1 MSELARLGVAELA
14 TRLRRREVSAR
25 EVTEAV
31 LRSLEQHGP
40 RLVAVAR
47 LRADAALAEADRA
60 DEEAARGAFRGPLH
74 GVPLAHKDMFYR
86 AGELAEC
93 GTRILAGHRADRTAS
108 VIARLDR
115 AGALDLARLNM
126 VEFALGVTGHNAH
139 TGTPRN
145 PWNPDYIT
153 GGSTSGG
160 AALVGAHALPATLGS
175 DTGGSIRIPAAHCGL
190 VGIKPTYGRASR
202 WGCMPLSPS
211 LDTIGPLARS
221 ALDCALILNA
231 IAGHDPQDPSTST
244 RPVPDFAARIGGD
257 LQGVRI
263 GWLAGDLEAP
273 LDPEVE
279 TMTRAATLRLA
290 EAGGRVDEVRTPDF
304 APLNALRRT
313 LMLPEA
319 AALHR
324 PWVLTRRSEYVPQT
338 LARMLPGF
346 AIPAADHGRAL
357 AARGTMLHRYV
368 ESVFATA
375 DVVAL
380 PTSPTPCVPIAASDT
395 GGDARFVRLAN
406 AMGGLVGPFNYLGL
420 PAVSVPVGLDRA
432 GLPVGLQLVGR
443 PFSEPLLLQVADAW
457 LALSGG
463 IGAPG
468 AA

>member
-1 MSELARLGVAELA
+1 MSELARMGVAELA
-14 TRLRRREVSAR
+14 RRLRRREISAR
-25 EVTEAV
+25 EATQAV
-31 LRSLEQHGP
+31 LRSLEAHGQ

-47 LRADAALAEADRA
+47 LRADEALAEAERA
-60 DEEAARGAFRGPLH
+60 DAEAARGDFRGPLH

-86 AGELAEC
+86 QGELAEC
-93 GTRILAGHRADRTAS
+93 GTRILRGHRADRTAT

-115 AGALDLARLNM
+115 AGALDLGRLNM

-145 PWNPDYIT
+145 PWNPAYIT

-221 ALDCALILNA
+221 ALDCALLLNA
-231 IAGHDPQDPSTST
+231 IAGHDPRDPSTST
-244 RPVPDFAARIGGD
+244 RPVRDVTARIGRD
-257 LQGVRI
+257 LAGIRV
-263 GWLAGDLEAP
+263 GWLTGDLEAP
-273 LDPEVE
+273 LDPEVD
-279 TMTRAATLRLA
+279 TMSRAATLRLA
-290 EAGGRVDEVRTPDF
+290 EAGARVEQVRTPDF

-324 PWVLTRRSEYVPQT
+324 HWVQTRRHDYVPQT

-346 AIPAADHGRAL
+346 VIPAADHVRAL
-357 AARGTMLHRYV
+357 AARGTILRRYV
-368 ESVFATA
+368 QTVFAAA

-395 GGDARFVRLAN
+395 GGDARFVQLAN

-420 PAVSVPVGLDRA
+420 PAVSVPVGRDRA

-457 LALSGG
+457 LQLSGG
-463 IGAPG
+463 IGAPP